1 MKLRNRVAIVTG
13 AGGGLGR
20 CHAWLLARLGARLV
34 VNDMNGAAAEAVAGQ
49 IRAAGGEAIAIAASV
64 TDSAQVA
71 AMGERVTAEWGRI
84 DIPVNHDG
92 ILSDRSFAKMQI
104 GDFRRGLGTGWS
116 RERRCQSVELT
127 VVVIT

>member
-49 IRAAGGEAIAIAASV
+49 IRAAGGEAIAIAAAV
-64 TDSAQVA
+64 TGRDQVA
-71 AMGERVTAEWGRI
+71 AMVERGAAEWGR
-84 DIPVNHDG
+84 
-92 ILSDRSFAKMQI
+92 SEERSVGKERVRSVRVC
-104 GDFRRGLGTGWS
+104 GRR
-116 RERRCQSVELT
+116 
-127 VVVIT
+127 

>member
-20 CHAWLLARLGARLV
+20 CHAWLLARLCARLV

-64 TDSAQVA
+64 TDSDQVA
-71 AMGERVTAEWGRI
+71 AMVERVTADWGR
-84 DIPVNHDG
+84 DRKSVVEGKRGPV
-92 ILSDRSFAKMQI
+92 R
-104 GDFRRGLGTGWS
+104 
-116 RERRCQSVELT
+116 VELGGSRHIQKKNT
-127 VVVIT
+127 VRDASLITKDDNKAMNNLDR

>member
-64 TDSAQVA
+64 TDSDQVA
-71 AMGERVTAEWGRI
+71 AMVARSEGRRVGKEW
-84 DIPVNHDG
+84 V
-92 ILSDRSFAKMQI
+92 STCRSRWAAY
-104 GDFRRGLGTGWS
+104 R
-116 RERRCQSVELT
+116 
-127 VVVIT
+127 